1 MKEQEYF
8 YQTTGLKNLFEVEW
22 EEQKVVRKGKKE
34 GKYRKLCVFISVGV
48 FDLLTVEQSGGPGSR
63 LIIPNGH
70 DAMGD
75 SPIFLIL
82 WQAFAGGAMN
92 KIS

>member
-1 MKEQEYF
+1 MKKEEYF

-48 FDLLTVEQSGGPGSR
+48 FDLLSVEPVEQSGDPTSR
-63 LIIPNGH
+63 
-70 DAMGD
+70 
-75 SPIFLIL
+75 FIL
-82 WQAFAGGAMN
+82 LPWVTNQSF
-92 KIS
+92 SLHSELSLEEPW